1 MEANLSRFWNCN
13 WAERTGQTAEEWKWK
28 IYLTDDLLGLVGE
41 NDVILLAPN
50 HDRQRE
56 WLRDW
61 NKMKWGVKRS
71 EGMEF
76 EMRNK
81 YISFWMS
88 ESLLCCWLKH
98 PPPPISRRYGV
109 DLSHAA
115 ATRWVWGRIMRLKGT
130 EATARE
136 KEKNGVAWNEK
147 NKSIKVEWKWNWN
160 IFEKL
165 YQKTNNLLGWTELFV
180 FCCLLAASFPHLPLS
195 HEKSWNYS
203 TFSLSSHSLTS
214 HPNFFAPREMQ
225 L

>member
-1 MEANLSRFWNCN
+1 MSFSLLLIMTGRESDWGIEIKWN
-13 WAERTGQTAEEWKWK
+13 EEWKEVKEWNLK
-28 IYLTDDLLGLVGE
+28 WETNISHFEWVRVCSAGWS
-41 NDVILLAPN
+41 IL
-50 HDRQRE
+50 
-56 WLRDW
+56 
-61 NKMKWGVKRS
+61 
-71 EGMEF
+71 
-76 EMRNK
+76 
-81 YISFWMS
+81 
-88 ESLLCCWLKH
+88 
-98 PPPPISRRYGV
+98 PPISRHYGV

-115 ATRWVWGRIMRLKGT
+115 ATQWAAWVWGRIMRLKGT